1 MWVPRKVYSGLRKR
15 TSRDSWMGQLLG
27 GKNSWLGPRALLREA
42 KKGNYY
48 LLITYCIPGTML
60 DVFVE
65 HIPSS
70 SPKEL

>member
-1 MWVPRKVYSGLRKR
+1 
-15 TSRDSWMGQLLG
+15 MGQLLG
-27 GKNSWLGPRALLREA
+27 GKKNWLGPRALLREA

-48 LLITYCIPGTML
+48 LLITYCISGTML